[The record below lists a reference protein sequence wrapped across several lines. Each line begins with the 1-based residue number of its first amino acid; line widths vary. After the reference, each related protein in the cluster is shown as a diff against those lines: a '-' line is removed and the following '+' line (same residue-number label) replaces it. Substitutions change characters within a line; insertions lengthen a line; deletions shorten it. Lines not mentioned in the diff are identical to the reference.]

1 MDLQKPASIGDA
13 PTGFAPS
20 GNGADPHGTTAI
32 GADVAEREASEARRH
47 PVTIGRY
54 RILRLIGEGG
64 MGSVYQAEQENPH
77 RIVALKVIKPGFV
90 NAELLRR
97 FEQEAQALGR
107 LQHPGIAQIYEAGT
121 SDRGFGPQPYFAME
135 YISGQTL
142 IEYVEDR
149 RLDVRARLELMA
161 KICDAVNHAHQ
172 RGIIHRD

>member
-64 MGSVYQAEQENPH
+64 MGSVYLAEQENPH
-77 RIVALKVIKPGFV
+77 RVVALKVIKPGFV

-97 FEQEAQALGR
+97 FEQEAHALGR

-121 SDRGFGPQPYFAME
+121 ADSGYGPQPYFAME
-135 YISGQTL
+135 FVAGLTL
-142 IEYVEDR
+142 GEFVEQR
-149 RLDVRARLELMA
+149 QLNLRAA
-161 KICDAVNHAHQ
+161 W
-172 RGIIHRD
+172 